1 VTEPGPPAQRASD
14 DDRERTVD
22 LLRDASV
29 TGRLDLEELAA
40 RTELA
45 HGARTRAELDEL
57 TADLA
62 TTHEHAPTSEP
73 QRQRVAFSAHRRRG
87 RWFPAQASR
96 YSNVCGTIELD
107 LRHAVLPGPEI
118 ELHIRS
124 WFGTTTLLVP
134 EGVEVELTGG
144 GFGATNN
151 VDIEGEPGPDAPI
164 VRIHARGPFGTLNV
178 RSRPGWRDTIKQSA
192 EALAQRIA
200 EEQLRRRE
208 P

>member
-14 DDRERTVD
+14 DDREHAVD
-22 LLRDASV
+22 TLRQASV
-29 TGRLDLEELAA
+29 DGRLDLEELAD
-40 RTELA
+40 RTERA
-45 HGARTRAELDEL
+45 HRARTRGELEEI

-62 TTHEHAPTSEP
+62 TAFERPPIAEP
-73 QRQRVAFSAHRRRG
+73 QRHRVAFSAHRRRG
-87 RWFPAQASR
+87 RWHPAQAAR

-107 LRHAVLPGPEI
+107 LRQAVLPGPEI
-118 ELHIRS
+118 ELTIRS
-124 WFGTTTLLVP
+124 WFGTTTVLVP

-151 VDIEGEPGPDAPI
+151 VDIEGDPGPDAPV

-178 RSRPGWRDTIKQSA
+178 RSRPRVRDSLRDGVRGVQ
-192 EALAQRIA
+192 EGLA
-200 EEQLRRRE
+200 RRRD